1 MNFCKRETNTAG
13 TICTANWYICLLVYE
28 IAPGW
33 PHQIRKTKLSEY
45 VCMSSSS
52 ANRHA
57 ELCLLDIPSMVRE
70 KDIYGTIWIV
80 LIVALDV

>member
-1 MNFCKRETNTAG
+1 
-13 TICTANWYICLLVYE
+13 
-28 IAPGW
+28 
-33 PHQIRKTKLSEY
+33 
-45 VCMSSSS
+45 MSSSS

-80 LIVALDV
+80 LIVALDVWDLISW